1 MVPILASVATKI
13 GLSLATSLATRLLE
27 PADTSMT
34 EGQTFQALLRQAGST
49 TPSHGV
55 GALTKVTPLA
65 GADRAGG
72 SMIAAATTSMTP
84 ARIASD
90 AYRRLDTSSIA

>member
-1 MVPILASVATKI
+1 
-13 GLSLATSLATRLLE
+13 
-27 PADTSMT
+27 MT
-34 EGQTFQALLRQAGST
+34 AGQTFEALLRQAAIT

-55 GALTKVTPLA
+55 SALTKVTPLA

-72 SMIAAATTSMTP
+72 SMIAAGTTSMTL

>member
-34 EGQTFQALLRQAGST
+34 AGQTFHALLSQTGIT
-49 TPSHGV
+49 TPRHGV
-55 GALTKVTPLA
+55 SALTKVTPLA

-72 SMIAAATTSMTP
+72 SMIATGTTSMTP